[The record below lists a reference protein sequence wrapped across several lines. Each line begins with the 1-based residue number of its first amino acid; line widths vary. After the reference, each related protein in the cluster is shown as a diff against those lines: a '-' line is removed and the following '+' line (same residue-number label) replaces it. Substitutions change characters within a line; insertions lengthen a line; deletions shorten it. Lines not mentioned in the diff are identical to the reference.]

1 MFSFFSLTVITSTYR
16 WLICWLLKE
25 THDKYESEL
34 AKGLSKFEARA
45 RSQVYKWRELTKSY
59 AEYLAIIFFLESM
72 DKKEDGLKP
81 VLHKLFCLYGLWSLD
96 QHLVELYQGG
106 YSQVR
111 CCVNYILKYI

>member
-1 MFSFFSLTVITSTYR
+1 M
-16 WLICWLLKE
+16 
-25 THDKYESEL
+25 
-34 AKGLSKFEARA
+34 
-45 RSQVYKWRELTKSY
+45 YKWRELTKSY

-111 CCVNYILKYI
+111 CCVNYIVQYINHAFCFLKRYKNMYRKIGIN